1 MKEQFVP
8 IKVWKEQDCDLWHL
22 DVSNLNLSEL
32 IELRNDLLGCHDIS
46 VRVLDGILYQ
56 EYKNNDTYVQR
67 CKKESKEENLET
79 GYKTTYMINNGTE
92 NNVSEKFGFNLKTV
106 FGINSPVN
114 NIRIVEIID

>member
-79 GYKTTYMINNGTE
+79 GYKTTYMINKGTE

>member
-67 CKKESKEENLET
+67 CKKESKEE
-79 GYKTTYMINNGTE
+79 KRKI
-92 NNVSEKFGFNLKTV
+92 KRKQ
-106 FGINSPVN
+106 IKNSKKN
-114 NIRIVEIID
+114 WRNRRNDKY

>member
-1 MKEQFVP
+1 MENNFIPVM
-8 IKVWKEQDCDLWHL
+8 VWRKNKYETWHL

-67 CKKESKEENLET
+67 CKKESKEE
-79 GYKTTYMINNGTE
+79 KRKI
-92 NNVSEKFGFNLKTV
+92 KRKQ
-106 FGINSPVN
+106 IKNSKKN
-114 NIRIVEIID
+114 WRNRK